1 MSGATLDGVLDLVA
15 RMGWRIFPSVGKIP
29 AIKNW
34 PNECSRDPDVIRR
47 WWKEW
52 PDAVPSVVTGPR
64 NGIVVLDIDVGVDRN
79 GKPYNGW
86 ESIEAVFH
94 WDTAPDTPHVITKRG
109 GSHLY
114 FSYPK
119 LPDDDVLDADHP
131 AHRYAIRNSV
141 SILAPHV
148 DVRGWNGQVVLPV
161 AGTGYTIDP
170 ALDFSGNWE
179 RTPDWFN
186 HRPRRAGASLSQNER
201 FDPGAIL
208 NDACLEIRRAPEGTR
223 HDAYRHVTF
232 RIARLVGLGLLDG
245 RIAKSALASE
255 VIALGIAADGHTRRV
270 DKYFHA
276 SWEEGL
282 VAGERRR

>member
-1 MSGATLDGVLDLVA
+1 MSAEILASTLDLVE

-29 AIKNW
+29 AIKDW
-34 PNECSRDPDVIRR
+34 PNQCSRDPAVIQGWWER
-47 WWKEW
+47 W
-52 PDAVPSVVTGPR
+52 PSAVPSLVTGPR
-64 NGIVVLDIDVGVDRN
+64 NGVVVLDVDVGVDRT

-86 ESIEAVFH
+86 DSLETVFRWH
-94 WDTAPDTPHVITKRG
+94 TAIDTPHVTTKRG
-109 GSHLY
+109 GAHLY

-119 LPDDDVLDADHP
+119 LPDDDVLDDTHP

-141 SILAPHV
+141 SLLAPHV

-161 AGTGYTIDP
+161 AGTGYTLDP
-170 ALDFSGNWE
+170 TLNFDGRWE
-179 RTPDWFN
+179 PTPPWFN
-186 HRPRRAGASLSQNER
+186 HRTRKAGAPLGHRDR
-201 FDPGAIL
+201 FDPVAIL
-208 NDACLEIRRAPEGTR
+208 NDACLEIRHAPEGTR